1 MQTYEN
7 ERVIQQGEDW
17 NLDIKLSQSI
27 GEYIPYIVSS
37 EREHPHFVLT
47 VASTKFEKN
56 HRYVESWW
64 QEIPETQPRF
74 YETVPFYIGEFAEN
88 AEPTKFSDLVAKAI
102 AEKLPT
108 DISKDEAYYRL
119 YQYTVTGDP
128 EFKYCYLTDK
138 DAGTIKLGY
147 ELYVRFNILS
157 YLPGY
162 KGIKGGTSQW
172 NAQEYM
178 YSITLVSGQIMSDTI
193 AEAIDNYPNLNWR
206 ADLPKLKDYPQ
217 GDEGYEQFRSAV
229 AEVLKNDNIKEDVFN
244 FIKLHIPDFFQKDI
258 DWNSNLGRIW
268 SPIPI
273 LKPTKLKVDS
283 NLRVLI

>member
-17 NLDIKLSQSI
+17 NLDIRLSQSI
-27 GEYIPYIVSS
+27 GEYIPYVISS

-64 QEIPETQPRF
+64 QEIPDTQPRF
-74 YETVPFYIGEFAEN
+74 YETVPFYVGEFAKN
-88 AEPTKFSDLVAKAI
+88 AEPTKFSDLVDKAKE
-102 AEKLPT
+102 EKLPT
-108 DISKDEAYYRL
+108 DISKDTAKYRL

-138 DAGTIKLGY
+138 DKGTIELGY

-157 YLPGY
+157 HLPGY

-178 YSITLVSGQIMSDTI
+178 YAITLVSGQPLVETI
-193 AEAIDNYPNLNWR
+193 ADAVDNYPDLNWR
-206 ADLPKLKDYPQ
+206 SDLPRRADYIKQ
-217 GDEGYEQFRSAV
+217 
-229 AEVLKNDNIKEDVFN
+229 NKEDKYVEDLHNFIN
-244 FIKLHIPDFFQKDI
+244 KDTVKEDLFKFIKLHIPGYFQDDI
-258 DWNSNLGRIW
+258 DWTSSLGRIW

-273 LKPTKLKVDS
+273 LKPTKLRVDS

>member
-27 GEYIPYIVSS
+27 GEYIPYIISK

-64 QEIPETQPRF
+64 QEIPDTQPRF
-74 YETVPFYIGEFAEN
+74 KQTVPFYVGEFTAD
-88 AEPTKFSDLVAKAI
+88 PTSFEDLIDKATAYDDKIGPDVA
-102 AEKLPT
+102 
-108 DISKDEAYYRL
+108 DDSAYERL
-119 YQYTVTGDP
+119 YQYTLDGKN

-138 DAGTIKLGY
+138 DKGTIKLGY

-162 KGIKGGTSQW
+162 KGIKSGTSQW

-178 YSITLVSGQIMSDTI
+178 YSITLVSGQLMGDTI
-193 AEAIDNYPNLNWR
+193 AEVIDNYATLNWR
-206 ADLPKLKDYPQ
+206 TDLPKRKDYP
-217 GDEGYEQFRSAV
+217 DDDSGYEQFRNAV
-229 AEVLKNDNIKEDVFN
+229 AEILKNENIKEDVFN
-244 FIKLHIPDFFQKDI
+244 FIKLHIPNFFQKDI

>member
-17 NLDIKLSQSI
+17 NLDVKLSQSI

-37 EREHPHFVLT
+37 QREHPHFVLT

-64 QEIPETQPRF
+64 QEIPDTQPRF
-74 YETVPFYIGEFAEN
+74 KQTTPFYVGEF
-88 AEPTKFSDLVAKAI
+88 PLFTKPASFSDLTAKMPAI
-102 AEKLPT
+102 ADDKPFE
-108 DISKDEAYYRL
+108 RL
-119 YQYTVTGDP
+119 YQYTSIGSS
-128 EFKYCYLTDK
+128 EFKYCYLDNNYQ
-138 DAGTIKLGY
+138 IKHDY

-178 YSITLVSGQIMSDTI
+178 YSITLVSGQLMSDTI
-193 AEAIDNYPNLNWR
+193 AEAIDNYPTLNWR
-206 ADLPKLKDYPQ
+206 TDLPKRKDYP
-217 GDEGYEQFRSAV
+217 DDDAGYEQFRNAV
-229 AEVLKNDNIKEDVFN
+229 AKILKNETIKEDVFN

>member
-17 NLDIKLSQSI
+17 NLDIKLSQSVA
-27 GEYIPYIVSS
+27 EYIPYIVSS
-37 EREHPHFVLT
+37 QREHPHFVLT

-64 QEIPETQPRF
+64 QEIPDSQPRF
-74 YETVPFYIGEFAEN
+74 YETVPFYVGDFTYEPLEFL
-88 AEPTKFSDLVAKAI
+88 DLRLKMPAI
-102 AEKLPT
+102 
-108 DISKDEAYYRL
+108 KDDPPMYRL
-119 YQYTVTGDP
+119 YQYTVNGG
-128 EFKYCYLTDK
+128 EIQYCYRSTDTGNMNGALVK
-138 DAGTIKLGY
+138 DGY
-147 ELYVRFNILS
+147 DIYVRFNILS
-157 YLPGY
+157 HLPGY

-178 YSITLVSGQIMSDTI
+178 YSITLVSGQLMVDTI
-193 AEAIDNYPNLNWR
+193 IEAIDNYPNLNWR
-206 ADLPKLKDYPQ
+206 TDMLKRIEFDT
-217 GDEGYEQFRSAV
+217 YENYRAYMV
-229 AEVLKNDNIKEDVFN
+229 TLLENEAIKEDLFN
-244 FIKLHIPDFFQKDI
+244 FIKLHIPTFFQEDI

>member
-27 GEYIPYIVSS
+27 GEYIPYIVSK

-64 QEIPETQPRF
+64 QEIPDTQPRF
-74 YETVPFYIGEFAEN
+74 KQTVPFFVGDFEEDPIS
-88 AEPTKFSDLVAKAI
+88 FSDLITKAT
-102 AEKLPT
+102 AY
-108 DISKDEAYYRL
+108 DDEVGPELADDAAYERL
-119 YQYTVTGDP
+119 YQYTVDGG
-128 EFKYCYLTDK
+128 EFKYCYKDTDG
-138 DAGTIKLGY
+138 ALNLGY

-162 KGIKGGTSQW
+162 EGIKGGTSQW

-178 YSITLVSGQIMSDTI
+178 YSITLVSGQLMIDTLLD
-193 AEAIDNYPNLNWR
+193 AIDNYPNLNWR
-206 ADLPKLKDYPQ
+206 KDMP
-217 GDEGYEQFRSAV
+217 RK
-229 AEVLKNDNIKEDVFN
+229 AEYIKQNKGEEAYNTDIREFLANETVREDVFN

-258 DWNSNLGRIW
+258 DHNSNLGRIW

>member
-7 ERVIQQGEDW
+7 ERIIQQGEDW

-37 EREHPHFVLT
+37 QRENPHFVLT

-64 QEIPETQPRF
+64 QEIPDTQPRF
-74 YETVPFYIGEFAEN
+74 KQTIPFYVGEFTN
-88 AEPTKFSDLVAKAI
+88 HPTSFDNLKALAKEYDDI
-102 AEKLPT
+102 
-108 DISKDEAYYRL
+108 DISSDSPYERL
-119 YQYTVTGDP
+119 YQYTLKNNP
-128 EFKYCYLTDK
+128 NEFEYCYK
-138 DAGTIKLGY
+138 DDTGALKLGY

-162 KGIKGGTSQW
+162 KGIKSGTSQW

-178 YSITLVSGQIMSDTI
+178 YSITLVSGQLMSDTI
-193 AEAIDNYPNLNWR
+193 AEAIDNYATLNWR
-206 ADLPKLKDYPQ
+206 TDLPKRKDYPS
-217 GDEGYEQFRSAV
+217 DDAGYDQFRNAV
-229 AEVLKNDNIKEDVFN
+229 AEILKNENIKEDVFN
-244 FIKLHIPDFFQKDI
+244 FIKLHIPNFFQKDI

>member
-27 GEYIPYIVSS
+27 SEYIPYIISK

-64 QEIPETQPRF
+64 QEIPDSQPRF
-74 YETVPFYIGEFAEN
+74 KQTIPFYVGEFDKHPTSFEN
-88 AEPTKFSDLVAKAI
+88 LIALAKAYDNI
-102 AEKLPT
+102 
-108 DISKDEAYYRL
+108 DISSDSSYERL
-119 YQYTVTGDP
+119 YQYTLKSNP
-128 EFKYCYLTDK
+128 NEFEYCYK
-138 DAGTIKLGY
+138 DGDGALKLGY

-178 YSITLVSGQIMSDTI
+178 YSITLVSGQLMSDTI
-193 AEAIDNYPNLNWR
+193 AEAIDNYATLNWR
-206 ADLPKLKDYPQ
+206 TDLPKRKNYPL
-217 GDEGYEQFRSAV
+217 DDAGYNQFRNAV
-229 AEVLKNDNIKEDVFN
+229 ADILKNENIKEDVFN

>member
-17 NLDIKLSQSI
+17 NLDIKLSQSVS
-27 GEYIPYIVSS
+27 EYIPYIISK

-64 QEIPETQPRF
+64 QEIPNTQPRF
-74 YETVPFYIGEFAEN
+74 KQTIPFYVGEFTNHPASFDELK
-88 AEPTKFSDLVAKAI
+88 ALAKEYDNI
-102 AEKLPT
+102 
-108 DISKDEAYYRL
+108 DISSDSPYERL
-119 YQYTVTGDP
+119 YQYTLKSNP
-128 EFKYCYLTDK
+128 NEFEYCYK
-138 DAGTIKLGY
+138 DDNGTLKLGY

-162 KGIKGGTSQW
+162 KGIKSGTSQW

-178 YSITLVSGQIMSDTI
+178 YSITLVSGQLMSDTI
-193 AEAIDNYPNLNWR
+193 AEAIDNYATLNWR
-206 ADLPKLKDYPQ
+206 TDLPKRKDYPS
-217 GDEGYEQFRSAV
+217 DTGYDQFRNAV
-229 AEVLKNDNIKEDVFN
+229 AEVLKNENIKEDVFN
-244 FIKLHIPDFFQKDI
+244 FIKLHIPNFFQKDI

>member
-27 GEYIPYIVSS
+27 SEYIPYIVSK

-64 QEIPETQPRF
+64 QEIPDTQPRF
-74 YETVPFYIGEFAEN
+74 KQTTPFYVGEFDSD
-88 AEPTKFSDLVAKAI
+88 PTNFNQLVAKIAAI
-102 AEKLPT
+102 SDDGPYE
-108 DISKDEAYYRL
+108 RL
-119 YQYTVTGDP
+119 YQYTLSSNPG
-128 EFKYCYLTDK
+128 EFEYCYK
-138 DAGTIKLGY
+138 DNTGALKLGY

-178 YSITLVSGQIMSDTI
+178 YSITLVSGQLMIDTLLD
-193 AEAIDNYPNLNWR
+193 AIENYPNLNWR
-206 ADLPKLKDYPQ
+206 KDMP
-217 GDEGYEQFRSAV
+217 RK
-229 AEVLKNDNIKEDVFN
+229 AEYIKQNKGEEAYNIDIREFLANETIREDVFN

-258 DWNSNLGRIW
+258 DHNSNLGRIW